1 MEIEQFMA
9 ETIMPPSFGARA
21 ARPSRLLRYCLVA
34 VLAAL
39 ALIDLGVRA
48 QDGERNEVSARIRLG
63 ARLFKEPGFSS
74 RDGDLISSCGSCH
87 LYDQDPQ
94 GIRAFTDFFARSWVS
109 WRSKDQRRD
118 GLRNAPTILDAAEL
132 PRLHYDGEF
141 ESLEELVKGTIAG
154 RTLGWLPGERG
165 QALEQACRVI
175 LDDAGD
181 AGKGEKSYRDLF
193 KQAYGVDVRALGRDE
208 VIKLIAGAISDY
220 VRTLKTKRDS
230 PYDRFIRM
238 NALEIGPKQG
248 ETPADFSERLLARI
262 SNLETRG
269 ELRLPADFGQK
280 ALEGLKIFFTAK
292 GDKSSGNCVSCH
304 APPLFTDFSFHN
316 MGVSQSEYDRHHGD
330 GSFASLN
337 IPGASAAVRPSPQFR
352 EIPSRNRPGNVDLGH
367 WNFVKLSSSPLRRAG
382 EGEDRFLRRMIA
394 TFKTPTLR
402 NLAYSQ
408 PYLHNGAFAS
418 LDEVLIELMRMS
430 ELARAGRVREADE
443 GLSLIR
449 ISEADV
455 GRLVVFLNSLNDG
468 LR

>member
-1 MEIEQFMA
+1 
-9 ETIMPPSFGARA
+9 
-21 ARPSRLLRYCLVA
+21 
-34 VLAAL
+34 
-39 ALIDLGVRA
+39 
-48 QDGERNEVSARIRLG
+48 
-63 ARLFKEPGFSS
+63 
-74 RDGDLISSCGSCH
+74 
-87 LYDQDPQ
+87 
-94 GIRAFTDFFARSWVS
+94 
-109 WRSKDQRRD
+109 
-118 GLRNAPTILDAAEL
+118 
-132 PRLHYDGEF
+132 
-141 ESLEELVKGTIAG
+141 
-154 RTLGWLPGERG
+154 
-165 QALEQACRVI
+165 
-175 LDDAGD
+175 
-181 AGKGEKSYRDLF
+181 
-193 KQAYGVDVRALGRDE
+193 
-208 VIKLIAGAISDY
+208 
-220 VRTLKTKRDS
+220 
-230 PYDRFIRM
+230 
-238 NALEIGPKQG
+238 
-248 ETPADFSERLLARI
+248 
-262 SNLETRG
+262 
-269 ELRLPADFGQK
+269 
-280 ALEGLKIFFTAK
+280 
-292 GDKSSGNCVSCH
+292 
-304 APPLFTDFSFHN
+304 